1 MGTDEAQNAG
11 APGLGT
17 GNNTGLWSLLTAASK
32 YNAFEVEEEEDD
44 DSVRCLLF
52 NVLGEPSS
60 SLPASIS
67 LRAPDLASIAGFRRS
82 LSRRPL
88 SFL

>member
-1 MGTDEAQNAG
+1 MSQQPRPKPAIPPSQSSSMSSTWSRTGTDESQHAG

-32 YNAFEVEEEEDD
+32 YNAFEVEEEDD

-52 NVLGEPSS
+52 NVP
-60 SLPASIS
+60 
-67 LRAPDLASIAGFRRS
+67 R
-82 LSRRPL
+82 
-88 SFL
+88 